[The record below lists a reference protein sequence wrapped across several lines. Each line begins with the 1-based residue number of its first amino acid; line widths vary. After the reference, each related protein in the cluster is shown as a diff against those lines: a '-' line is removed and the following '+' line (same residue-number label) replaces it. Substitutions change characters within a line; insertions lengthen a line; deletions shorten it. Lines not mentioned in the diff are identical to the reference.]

1 MPGSALPI
9 RFVLVGT
16 SHPGNIGAAARAM
29 KTMGLHDLH
38 LVAPR
43 RFPDAEATA
52 RASGADDLLA
62 AAPVHDRLSTALAG
76 CRFVVGASA
85 RRRTIEWPELDPRA
99 CAERLLAEAAQGPV
113 ALVFGREASGL
124 SNPELDRCQAL
135 TRVDTNPDFGSLNL
149 AAAVQIYAYELR
161 TRIRAGAWS
170 PGEDRPVADPP
181 MLDGFHAHLA
191 ATLEQIG
198 FVKPGQHRTL
208 LRRLRRL
215 FDRARPDPDE
225 INILRGILSRVQRCC
240 R

>member
-1 MPGSALPI
+1 MAGV

-29 KTMGLHDLH
+29 KTMGLRELH

-62 AAPVHDRLSTALAG
+62 AAPVHAGLPEALAG

-85 RRRTIEWPELDPRA
+85 RRRTLDWPELDPRT
-99 CAERLLAEAAQGPV
+99 CAERLLAEAVRGPV
-113 ALVFGREASGL
+113 ALVFGREDSGL
-124 SNPELDRCQAL
+124 SNQELDHCQAL
-135 TRVDTNPDFGSLNL
+135 TRVDTDPDFSSLNL
-149 AAAVQIYAYELR
+149 AAAVQIYAYEIR
-161 TRIRAGAWS
+161 TRLRAGVLPEVPTRA
-170 PGEDRPVADPP
+170 VADPP

-191 ATLEQIG
+191 RTLEQIG

-208 LRRLRRL
+208 LRRLRLL